1 MTERVY
7 LYKGFERF
15 WHWAQAALIVFML
28 LTGFEVHGSYRL
40 LGFERAVQLHTLAAW
55 SLIGLWVF
63 AIFWHLTTGEWRQYI
78 PSVDKLVAMSRFYA
92 VGIFKGEPHPFKPT
106 PARKHNP
113 LQRLA
118 YLFVLIVIG
127 PLLWASGVL
136 LLFYGDWPALGL
148 TAMPLAWVAWA
159 HTAGAFLMLAFLI
172 AHLYLITT
180 GHRLTTQLKSMI
192 TGWEE
197 VEA

>member
-28 LTGFEVHGSYRL
+28 LTGFEIHGTYKL
-40 LGFERAVQLHTLAAW
+40 LGFERAVHLHTLAAW

-118 YLFVLIVIG
+118 YLFVLVVIG
-127 PLLWASGVL
+127 PLLWASGAL

-148 TAMPLAWVAWA
+148 AALPLAWAAWA